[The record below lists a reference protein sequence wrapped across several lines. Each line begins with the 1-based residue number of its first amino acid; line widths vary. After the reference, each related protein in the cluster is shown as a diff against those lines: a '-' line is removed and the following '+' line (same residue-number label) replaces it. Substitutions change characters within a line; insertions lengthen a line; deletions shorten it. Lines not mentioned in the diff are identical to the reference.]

1 MDLLSHAVQA
11 YNFLLVLVDIIL
23 GTIFGNIYGLGA
35 LAVLLLAVPAA
46 AYVLL
51 RRRTAA
57 ARPAKT
63 PPP

>member
-23 GTIFGNIYGLGA
+23 GTFFGSMFGLVA
-35 LAVLLLAVPAA
+35 LAILLLAVLVV
-46 AYVLL
+46 AYLL
-51 RRRTAA
+51 VRRRAA
-57 ARPAKT
+57 ARPTKA